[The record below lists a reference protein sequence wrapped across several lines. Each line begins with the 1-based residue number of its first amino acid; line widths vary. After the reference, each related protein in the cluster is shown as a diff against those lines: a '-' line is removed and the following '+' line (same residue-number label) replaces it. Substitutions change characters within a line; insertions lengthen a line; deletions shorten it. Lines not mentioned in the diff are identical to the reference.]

1 MVTKI
6 VTKDFLRAKF
16 LVDILPV
23 LLSKQEKKFILEL
36 NYNYVNVTY
45 KETIDK
51 FVFTFFSKNELF
63 EPDFS
68 YFSNMSEIDFSE
80 MVRFTIADYIMI

>member
-23 LLSKQEKKFILEL
+23 LLSKQEKKNL
-36 NYNYVNVTY
+36 Y
-45 KETIDK
+45 
-51 FVFTFFSKNELF
+51 
-63 EPDFS
+63 
-68 YFSNMSEIDFSE
+68 
-80 MVRFTIADYIMI
+80 